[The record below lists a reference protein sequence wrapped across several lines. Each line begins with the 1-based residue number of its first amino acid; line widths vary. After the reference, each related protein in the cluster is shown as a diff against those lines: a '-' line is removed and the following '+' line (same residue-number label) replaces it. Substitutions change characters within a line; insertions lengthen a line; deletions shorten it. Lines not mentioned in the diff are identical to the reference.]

1 MFAVILKNK
10 WDDNVTGEILL
21 KKLVKDTVAIQR
33 KMTLLFFVSCLY
45 LIFLIIV
52 ITFLVKA
59 MDHGMYM

>member
-33 KMTLLFFVSCLY
+33 KMTLFFVSCLY

>member
-1 MFAVILKNK
+1 M
-10 WDDNVTGEILL
+10 TGEILL